1 MSASE
6 VFGIADIRMNS
17 VLCGLDLHQK
27 FGVSDNV
34 LGLGFWL
41 VISRCFY
48 LRLVFCLVGF
58 FRFTL

>member
-27 FGVSDNV
+27 FGVSGNV
-34 LGLGFWL
+34 LVWDFGL
-41 VISRCFY
+41 
-48 LRLVFCLVGF
+48 
-58 FRFTL
+58 